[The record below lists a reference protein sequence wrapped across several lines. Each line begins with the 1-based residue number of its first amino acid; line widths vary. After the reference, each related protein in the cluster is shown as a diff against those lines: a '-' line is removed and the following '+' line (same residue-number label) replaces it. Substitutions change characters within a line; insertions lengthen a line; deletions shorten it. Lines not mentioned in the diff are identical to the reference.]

1 MVSPVLAV
9 FAGLAR
15 GATAR
20 AEERNEEEA
29 RKKAMALQQSMNL
42 ELFKDKLELE
52 LEKKEE
58 ENLKEKEKEFNSYL
72 TLFKGAGAVNS
83 KLYAEAM
90 LNLPEQLRENII
102 ERSVDES
109 ILPETFFTIDN
120 NGAPGPNN
128 LSVASF
134 NPVPAK
140 VDDESI
146 DDQLDTLD
154 IAYLNA
160 KSKEEKQEIS
170 NEILRLNNF
179 KLEKEIFFTPAS
191 AERQDKLNK
200 IVNSQFTNMLQGVIS
215 LPEEF
220 DISSGNLPNILKSLE
235 GDENKGTLFAL
246 QNTYDRL
253 ERFHQGQAYGKDPAI
268 LKAQSVIKE
277 NINIQVQKY
286 FDDNINNTNIVKEP
300 IIKENISDTFISPYQ
315 HAINNKKLY
324 DEYKEGTIIKFRF
337 KVLGEDSMLTYI
349 WGGSVYNTFKQDGN
363 KYVPILQK
371 RQN

>member
-1 MVSPVLAV
+1 MVSPVLALLGG
-9 FAGLAR
+9 FAR
-15 GATAR
+15 GAMAR
-20 AEERNEEEA
+20 KQERNEEEE
-29 RKKAMALQQSMNL
+29 RKKQMALQQSMNL

-83 KLYAEAM
+83 RLYAEAM
-90 LNLPEQLRENII
+90 LNLPKQLRENII

-128 LSVASF
+128 LSTASF
-134 NPVPAK
+134 KPVPAK
-140 VDDESI
+140 MDDENI
-146 DDQLDTLD
+146 EDQVDVLTLKVSKEKD
-154 IAYLNA
+154 SEKKQAYLDQIA
-160 KSKEEKQEIS
+160 VLQ
-170 NEILRLNNF
+170 
-179 KLEKEIFFTPAS
+179 KLQLQIKFQTPDLAQ
-191 AERQDKLNK
+191 QDDINK

-253 ERFHQGQAYGKDPAI
+253 EKFYQGEAYATLPVFLNAKR
-268 LKAQSVIKE
+268 VIKN

-286 FDDNINNTNIVKEP
+286 FNDNINNKNVVKEP
-300 IIKENISDTFISPYQ
+300 ISKKNISDTFINPYE
-315 HAINNKKLY
+315 HAINNKELY

-337 KVLGEDSMLTYI
+337 KVLGEDSMLNYI
-349 WGGSVYNTFKQDGN
+349 WGGSVESTFKQDGN

>member
-29 RKKAMALQQSMNL
+29 KKKAMALQQSMNL

-179 KLEKEIFFTPAS
+179 KLEKEIFLTPAS

-220 DISSGNLPNILKSLE
+220 DISS
-235 GDENKGTLFAL
+235 GTLFAL